1 MIVAAPDLLVDTIR
15 ADLCVIGTGPGG
27 AMVAM
32 LAAEA
37 GLKVVA
43 LEAGAFVTPGDMN
56 QREADMFPRLL
67 WEAGGRTTVDKAIR
81 IHQGHGVGG
90 SSLHNLNLCKRVPPG
105 IRARWAADRG
115 EGPLWD
121 DLYDEVEALLEVK
134 DVDPAMVNRHNA
146 LLAAGAAALGWEHG
160 LLRHNRTGCIGSGYC
175 EIGCA
180 FDAKNNALKKL
191 IPRGVRA
198 GLAVV
203 SLAQAVSV
211 DHADGRVRGVD
222 AVILD
227 ARTRQP
233 LGRLRIEAPR
243 VCVSASATGTPA
255 LLLRSGVP
263 DPSDTT
269 GNSLRIHPAVVA
281 AGDFEEPVYAWRG
294 VPQSVECTEF
304 LRLDEENGPRTWVVP
319 AFAHPVGVATLV
331 PGLGEHR
338 AVMQRYPHL
347 GALTA
352 MIHDRTRGTVR
363 PRGDLGVAI
372 SYTPDDEDR
381 AELRRGLAYACRLLF
396 AAGARRVLVPA
407 GRAIEVTR
415 PDEIAQVLAVDA
427 ELSAVHPMGSVP
439 MGQDPTTAA
448 VGLTG
453 RHHHLDGLW
462 VSDASLFPTSIGV
475 PPQLSVYALGLHVG
489 RQLVLDPSPERGTK

>member
-1 MIVAAPDLLVDTIR
+1 MIVVAADLTSATIK

-27 AMVAM
+27 SMVAM
-32 LAAEA
+32 VAAEA

-43 LEAGAFVTPGDMN
+43 LEAGALVTPGDMN

-67 WEAGGRTTVDKAIR
+67 WDSGGRMTVDKAIR

-90 SSLHNLNLCKRVPPG
+90 SALHNLNLCKRIPAS
-105 IRARWAADRG
+105 IQARWTLDRG
-115 EGPLWD
+115 EGPPWEA
-121 DLYDEVEALLEVK
+121 LYDEVEALLEVK
-134 DVDPAMVNRHNA
+134 GVEPVMVNRHNQ
-146 LLAAGAAALGWEHG
+146 LLAAGAAALGWKHG

-175 EIGCA
+175 EVGCA

-191 IPRGVRA
+191 VPRAVRA
-198 GLAVV
+198 GAAIVA
-203 SLAQAVSV
+203 LAQAVRI
-211 DHADGRVRGVD
+211 DHAAGRVRGVD
-222 AVILD
+222 AVRLD
-227 ARTRQP
+227 PRTRQP
-233 LGRLRIEAPR
+233 VGTLRIDAPR

-255 LLLRSGVP
+255 LLLRSRVP
-263 DPSDTT
+263 DPSETT

-281 AGDFEEPVYAWRG
+281 AGEFDEAVCAWRG

-304 LRLDEENGPRTWVVP
+304 LKLDEEEGPRSWIVP

-331 PGLGEHR
+331 PGLGAAHR
-338 AVMQRYPHL
+338 AVMRRYPHL

-372 SYTPDDEDR
+372 DYVPEVEDR
-381 AELRRGLAYACRLLF
+381 AELRRGLAAAARLLF
-396 AAGARRVLVPA
+396 AAGAKRVLVPA
-407 GRAIEVTR
+407 GDAIEVSR
-415 PDEIAQVLAVDA
+415 PEEIEAKLAIDA
-427 ELSAVHPMGSVP
+427 ELSAVHPMASVP
-439 MGQDPTTAA
+439 MGVDPKAAA
-448 VGLTG
+448 VGPNG

-462 VSDASLFPTSIGV
+462 VADASLFPTSIGV

-489 RQLVLDPSPERGTK
+489 RALIQG